1 MGLLDSVGRDC
12 VDVREV
18 IEDNDGKVVVDL
30 EMFSSELYK
39 ASDYRMVWLSF
50 PVDYDSDFNKYYSN
64 LWELYDFLDYH
75 PDVSEHTRIYVVR
88 YFSTTFVHPNP
99 AYRGDVKYRAMVGV
113 VLDVRSRYYAL
124 RALYGI
130 YRFII
135 RYCGRD
141 RRLDDMT
148 VYWKIP
154 KDEHHYEDYEYNY
167 DIKDDLFLQFD
178 KYMSGEKVEKT
189 AYDLAGFIYD
199 GSKGRMREDWHKKLS
214 VKCSRRYQRDFWG
227 EMLVKDF

>member
-1 MGLLDSVGRDC
+1 MSILDNVGRGR
-12 VDVREV
+12 VDVRET

-39 ASDYRMVWLSF
+39 ASDYRMVWLSHTIYKKWF
-50 PVDYDSDFNKYYSN
+50 DCDNYDVLND
-64 LWELYDFLDYH
+64 LYDFLDYY
-75 PDVSEHTRIYVVR
+75 PDVSEHTPVYIVR
-88 YFSTTFVHPNP
+88 YFPTSFVHPNV
-99 AYRGDVKYRAMVGV
+99 AYRGDVNYRVMVGV
-113 VLDVRSRYYAL
+113 KLDVRSRYYAL
-124 RALYGI
+124 RSLYGI

-135 RYCGRD
+135 RNCGRD
-141 RRLDDMT
+141 GRLDGMT

-189 AYDLAGFIYD
+189 AFDLAGFIYD
-199 GSKGRMREDWHKKLS
+199 GTKGRMCEDWHKALALKGS
-214 VKCSRRYQRDFWG
+214 KRYYRDQKKSYG
-227 EMLVKDF
+227 